1 MADVQASFKSVYD
14 DAVQGSWSISYLD
27 KMYLLKDLGNVDPV
41 ALNGILVFY
50 TDNTS
55 IVDSKKNQ
63 ITVTITYIYFI
74 GVSKSPVAIKY

>member
-1 MADVQASFKSVYD
+1 
-14 DAVQGSWSISYLD
+14 
-27 KMYLLKDLGNVDPV
+27 MYLLKDLGNVDPV

-55 IVDSKKNQ
+55 AVDSKKNQ

>member
-27 KMYLLKDLGNVDPV
+27 KMYLLKDLGNVNPV

-55 IVDSKKNQ
+55 VVDSKKNQ

>member
-27 KMYLLKDLGNVDPV
+27 KMYILKDLGNVNPV

-55 IVDSKKNQ
+55 VVDSKKNQ